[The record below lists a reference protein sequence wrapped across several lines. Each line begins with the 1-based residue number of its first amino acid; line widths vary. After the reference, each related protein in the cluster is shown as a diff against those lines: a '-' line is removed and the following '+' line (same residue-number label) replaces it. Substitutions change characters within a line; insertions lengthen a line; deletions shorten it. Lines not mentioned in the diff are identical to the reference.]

1 MKNVVALALCVA
13 LSACGSARS
22 GTYGVD
28 LKGEDSSMSTRSLNE
43 ISSKDW
49 NELAECIYEDQSSQD
64 SSSSVQYQEFA
75 KSERAVIWYDAKA
88 QGLFTT
94 SHSRAW
100 DAEITKA
107 AAGGGSVIRAK
118 IATSLFGRDA
128 TGFRD
133 SVKRCL

>member
-28 LKGEDSSMSTRSLNE
+28 LKGEDSSASAHSLNE
-43 ISSKDW
+43 TSEKEW
-49 NELAECIYEDQSSQD
+49 NALAECIYEDQSADD
-64 SSSSVQYQEFA
+64 SSGSVRYSEFA
-75 KSERAVIWYDAKA
+75 KSERAIIWYDAKA

-94 SHSRAW
+94 SHSRIW
-100 DAEITKA
+100 DAEVTKGA
-107 AAGGGSVIRAK
+107 DGGSVVRAK
-118 IATSLFGRDA
+118 IANGLFRENG
-128 TGFRD
+128 TLRD